1 VVSRCHSFRW
11 YSFLEAV
18 GAEWQRE
25 IRDNGKQSESEPEFA
40 VENNE
45 HVIIYQ
51 REEDYNWADLREGK
65 RERRG

>member
-1 VVSRCHSFRW
+1 M
-11 YSFLEAV
+11 
-18 GAEWQRE
+18 E